1 MKLAGRGGVMS
12 KMLVQDAETSLTI
25 HLGSFMNLTN
35 DCLYEFCQLNPELRI
50 ERTAQGDLLIM
61 PPTGGETSRRNVD
74 LVIAVGTWARQDGS
88 GVVFDSSGG
97 FMLPNSALRS
107 PDVAWVRRSR
117 LERLTTEEKRK
128 FIPLCPDFVIE
139 LRSPTDRLAALQ
151 AKMQEYIDNGA
162 QLGWLID
169 PEDRRLYVYR
179 PESPTECLE
188 HPAEI
193 SGDPVLP
200 GFVLDLRDMWE
211 TGF

>member
-1 MKLAGRGGVMS
+1 MS
-12 KMLVQDAETSLTI
+12 NMLVQGEERSLTI
-25 HLGSFMNLTN
+25 HLGPFMNLTN
-35 DCLYEFCQLNPELRI
+35 DRLYKFCQMNPELRI

-61 PPTGGETSRRNVD
+61 PPTGWETSKRNVD
-74 LVIAVGTWARQDGS
+74 LIIAVGTWARRDGS
-88 GVVFDSSGG
+88 GVVSDSSGG
-97 FMLPNSALRS
+97 FILPNFALRS

-139 LRSPTDRLAALQ
+139 LRSPTDRLSALQ

-169 PEDRRLYVYR
+169 PEDRRVYVYR
-179 PESPTECLE
+179 PAALVECLE

-200 GFVLDLRDMWE
+200 GFVLDLHHIWE
-211 TGF
+211 MGF